1 MGGHIGCRPLGG
13 GGGGERALFWGGGG
27 GVGGGPGGGGGG
39 GVPGYDLGEYVPP
52 GFPNLDPV
60 LKKKCFENDTPF

>member
-1 MGGHIGCRPLGG
+1 MGGHIGCRPL
-13 GGGGERALFWGGGG
+13 R
-27 GVGGGPGGGGGG
+27 GGG